1 MGFGLSEAMAGG
13 CAGAATVSEAEFD
26 ETLLPGFATVTVQAR
41 GVVPT
46 FTVAEICVAV
56 VEERTGLTTVPPG
69 YVMLTVAPE
78 TKPVPLM
85 VRV

>member
-1 MGFGLSEAMAGG
+1 MGLGLSEAIAGG
-13 CAGAATVSEAEFD
+13 GGAVTVSVAELD

-41 GVVPT
+41 ATVPT

-56 VEERTGLTTVPPG
+56 EVTTVGCTTVPPE
-69 YVMLTVAPE
+69 YVMLTVAPD
-78 TKPVPLM
+78 TNPVPLM